1 MACLPARV
9 HTDTHWERHIQTDP
23 HTHTNTGRPIDL
35 LSSPPVVRSGFWLSP
50 GPPFKGSAVVWAN
63 KAVAQ
68 DGAITTGLARI
79 FLLAPKEMFPWL
91 SPVSP
96 VNVFTLNSPAGHS
109 AWYVG
114 RTHACV
120 HVCAYIYVSSKVTW
134 RLPPPVRMEMPT
146 ILMMTVI
153 PIPLIETVLIVLFFF
168 FELATNC
175 C

>member
-134 RLPPPVRMEMPT
+134 RLPPPGAYGNANHTDDDSYSNSTYRNSSDSAFLLLWVSH
-146 ILMMTVI
+146 
-153 PIPLIETVLIVLFFF
+153 
-168 FELATNC
+168 
-175 C
+175 

>member
-35 LSSPPVVRSGFWLSP
+35 LSSPPVVCSGFWLST

-109 AWYVG
+109 AC
-114 RTHACV
+114 THACV

-134 RLPPPVRMEMPT
+134 RLPPPPGAYGNANHTDADSYSNSTYRNSSDNAFLLLWVSH
-146 ILMMTVI
+146 
-153 PIPLIETVLIVLFFF
+153 
-168 FELATNC
+168 
-175 C
+175 